1 MNHVPASAV
10 SSPDTTQ
17 LPQRWGVATLERQL
31 QAVEPD
37 LVVEVL
43 ASVGSTNTLLLE
55 QAATASRQTGTSGTS
70 GTSGVCPPFQTRLL
84 VAESQT
90 QGRGRQGRQWHASPG
105 ASLTFSLALTL
116 APQDWSGLSLA
127 VGVALAQALDTAEE
141 PSIALKWPNDLW
153 LRDTAAPGG
162 GRKLGGVLIET
173 TGWASGKERVCV
185 IGVGLNVQAQAVQEA
200 SSGVA
205 SLQEIWP
212 QASAPVALARVAPAL
227 LQGVRRFERE
237 GFAGVQTAFAQ
248 RDLLE
253 GQAVTT
259 TQAGLPTG
267 LAEGVDSTGALRVR
281 SPDGTLHRLV
291 GGEVSVRT
299 LVGRDS

>member
-1 MNHVPASAV
+1 MVIINPATEG
-10 SSPDTTQ
+10 SPQAPAPLIQD
-17 LPQRWGVATLERQL
+17 WGVHALQHQL
-31 QAVEPD
+31 QALEPH
-37 LVVEVL
+37 LELEVL
-43 ASVGSTNTLLLE
+43 ASLGSTNSTLLE
-55 QAATASRQTGTSGTS
+55 QAASASKRAVASGE
-70 GTSGVCPPFQTRLL
+70 CLPFRTQLL
-84 VAESQT
+84 VTENQT
-90 QGRGRQGRQWHASPG
+90 QGRGRQGRRWHASPG

-127 VGVALAQALDTAEE
+127 VGVALAQALDPASQ

-153 LRDTAAPGG
+153 LHDTAAPGG

-173 TGWASGKERVCV
+173 TGWASGTERVCV
-185 IGVGLNVQAQAVQEA
+185 IGVGLNVLAQALQEA

-212 QASAPVALARVAPAL
+212 QASAPAALARVAPAL
-227 LQGVRRFERE
+227 LKGVRRFERE
-237 GFAGVQTAFAQ
+237 GFAGVQAAFAQ
-248 RDLLE
+248 RDLLK

-267 LAEGVDSTGALRVR
+267 NAEGVDSAGALRVR
-281 SPDGTLHRLV
+281 APDGTLHHLV

-299 LVGRDS
+299 LSGKAS

>member
-1 MNHVPASAV
+1 MNNTHTAAPLPQAQA
-10 SSPDTTQ
+10 D
-17 LPQRWGVATLERQL
+17 LPQRWGVPTLQQRL
-31 QAVEPD
+31 QALEPH
-37 LVVEVL
+37 LEVEVL
-43 ASVGSTNTLLLE
+43 ASVGSTNSTLLE
-55 QAATASRQTGTSGTS
+55 QAATASRQAGPSS
-70 GTSGVCPPFQTRLL
+70 ECPPFRTRLL

-90 QGRGRQGRQWHASPG
+90 QGRGRQGRHWHASPG
-105 ASLTFSLALTL
+105 ASLTFSMALTL

-127 VGVALAQALDTAEE
+127 VGVALAQALDTAPQ

-153 LRDTAAPGG
+153 LRDANAPAG

-173 TGWASGKERVCV
+173 TGWASGRERVCV

-212 QASAPVALARVAPAL
+212 QTSAPAALARVAPAL
-227 LQGVRRFERE
+227 LQGVRQFERD
-237 GFAGVQTAFAQ
+237 GFAGVKTAFAQ
-248 RDLLE
+248 RDLLQ

-259 TQAGLPTG
+259 TQAGLPG
-267 LAEGVDSTGALRVR
+267 GRAEGVDGVGALLVR

-291 GGEVSVRT
+291 GGEVSVRP
-299 LVGRDS
+299 LFGKVS

>member
-1 MNHVPASAV
+1 MNNTRTAAPLLQAQT
-10 SSPDTTQ
+10 D
-17 LPQRWGVATLERQL
+17 LLERWGVTALQQRL
-31 QAVEPD
+31 QALEPH
-37 LVVEVL
+37 LEVEVL
-43 ASVGSTNTLLLE
+43 SSVGSTNSTLLE
-55 QAATASRQTGTSGTS
+55 QAATASRQVGPSGA
-70 GTSGVCPPFQTRLL
+70 CPPFRTRLL

-90 QGRGRQGRQWHASPG
+90 QGRGRQGRRWHASPG

-127 VGVALAQALDTAEE
+127 VGVALAQALDTARP

-153 LRDTAAPGG
+153 LRDASTPAG

-173 TGWASGKERVCV
+173 TGWASGRERVCV

-200 SSGVA
+200 FSGVA
-205 SLQEIWP
+205 HLQEIWP
-212 QASAPVALARVAPAL
+212 QASAPAALARVAPAL

-237 GFAGVQTAFAQ
+237 GFAGVQAAFAE

-253 GQAVTT
+253 GQAVST
-259 TQAGLPTG
+259 TQAGLPIG
-267 LAEGVDSTGALRVR
+267 NAEGVDGTGALLVR
-281 SPDGTLHRLV
+281 APDGALHRLV

-299 LVGRDS
+299 LLGRAP